1 MSSVKT
7 RFAFATAVVAAGLM
21 APLATSSAA
30 LSAYSQNFES
40 LVATDPAALG
50 ADGWLIFGNV
60 FGPGGTPYLYGYGV
74 FPAPNAGNAFSNIAT
89 GEGGVDQGAQQLV
102 VFSDYNN
109 ADHAV
114 GNVIEANVFQERS
127 ISAGDVG
134 STWTFQFDAKLG
146 NLVSPTTALAFI
158 KTLDPNAGYATTNFL
173 TLDTTSIPNTW
184 NTYSIDFTI
193 TPALVGQLLQFGF
206 NSSATN
212 YNGSGV
218 FYDNISFNIPTP
230 GALALFGF
238 AGVVAGRRRR

>member
-1 MSSVKT
+1 MSSGNIRHALT
-7 RFAFATAVVAAGLM
+7 ALAAAAALIPATQAG
-21 APLATSSAA
+21 AA

-50 ADGWLIFGNV
+50 ADGWLVFGNV

-102 VFSDYNN
+102 IFSDYNN
-109 ADHAV
+109 GDHAN
-114 GNVIEANVFQERS
+114 GNIIEANVFQERS
-127 ISAGDVG
+127 IAASDVG

-146 NLVSPTTALAFI
+146 NLVAPTSALAFI
-158 KTLDPNAGYATTNFL
+158 KTLDPANGFATTNFL
-173 TLDTTSIPNTW
+173 TYNTTAIPTTW
-184 NTYSIDFTI
+184 DTYSIDITI

-206 NSSATN
+206 NSSATS
-212 YNGSGV
+212 YNASGV

-230 GALALFGF
+230 GAIALFGF
-238 AGVVAGRRRR
+238 AGLTATRRRR